1 MIKKIAV
8 IVAAGSGARM
18 GSAIPKQFLLLRNKP
33 LLWYS
38 IAAFQ
43 NAFEDIE
50 IVLVVAP
57 EYFTHAEQIRFS
69 SRNPEKVKII
79 AGGKTRFESVQNGLE
94 NITEKAAIIFVHD
107 GVRCLVT
114 PDLIRRCYE
123 KAVETGNAIPAIAPV
138 DSIRMGTADGNKP
151 VRREMVR
158 MIQTPQ
164 TFKSEIIKAAYR
176 QDYQELFTDE
186 ASVAEKLGIRI
197 NLVEGEPANIK
208 ITSPTDLAIA
218 EIILQERNT
227 D

>member
-1 MIKKIAV
+1 
-8 IVAAGSGARM
+8 M
-18 GSAIPKQFLLLRNKP
+18 GSTIPKQFLLLRNKP

-50 IVLVVAP
+50 IVLVIAP
-57 EYFTHAEQIRFS
+57 GYFTNAERIRVS
-69 SRNPEKVKII
+69 SGNPGKIKII

-94 NITEKAAIIFVHD
+94 NITEKGAIIFVHD

-138 DSIRMGTADGNKP
+138 DSIRMETADGNKP

-158 MIQTPQ
+158 MVQTPQ

-176 QDYQELFTDE
+176 QDYQESFTDE
-186 ASVAEKLGIRI
+186 ASVAEKLGIKI
-197 NLVEGEPANIK
+197 NLVEGEPENIK
-208 ITSPTDLAIA
+208 ITSPTDLVIA
-218 EIILQERNT
+218 EIILQGRNT